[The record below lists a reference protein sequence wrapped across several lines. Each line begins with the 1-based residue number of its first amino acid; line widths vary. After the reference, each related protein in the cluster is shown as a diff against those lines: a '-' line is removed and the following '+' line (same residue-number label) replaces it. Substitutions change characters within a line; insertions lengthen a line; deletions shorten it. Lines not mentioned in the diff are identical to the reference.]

1 MIYWLVNTVLCFL
14 YKKEYKRYINCKNI
28 KEVQERKL
36 KEILEKNMNTVYGKK
51 YNFSKIKN
59 FEEYKEKVPLT
70 VYEDYLK
77 YIEQIKR
84 GEKNILTM
92 EDVKLLELTSG
103 SMSASKLIPYTEG
116 LKKEFQAGIKPWI
129 YSLYSSCPEMKKG
142 KSYWSVTPVTTEK
155 KYTSGKI
162 PIGFE
167 EDSEYF
173 GKIEKY
179 LLDMIFAH
187 PKDIKLEKD
196 MERFYWKTSL
206 KLLETENLTLI
217 SVWNPSFLLLL
228 LQYIEENRENLL
240 KKISIRRR
248 KEIENYLFERNYSE
262 VWKKLKIISCWG
274 DGNATH
280 YIKDIKNIF
289 KEVLIQPKGILATE
303 GFLSFPI
310 GDKEGSRISYY
321 SHFFEF
327 IERETGEI
335 NLASQL
341 VTGKNYEVVL
351 TTSGG
356 LYRYCIGDIIT
367 VTAVKNGHP
376 VIRFSG
382 RKGIVSDL
390 FGEKISEDFV
400 RKIYEEL
407 EVQYFMLTPKKD
419 RYRLYLK
426 SEYEIS
432 SKKIDEMFKKNFHYD
447 YCRKLGQLKEI
458 EIFRLT
464 GDPEKEYIE
473 YCLKKGQRLG
483 DIKLKILSLEDNLEN
498 TYTGYLQKGEK

>member
-1 MIYWLVNTVLCFL
+1 MIYWLVNTMLCFL

-28 KEVQERKL
+28 KEVQEGKL
-36 KEILEKNMNTVYGKK
+36 KEILMKNMNSLYGKK
-51 YNFSKIKN
+51 YNFSEIKN
-59 FEEYKEKVPLT
+59 YEEYKNKVPLT
-70 VYEDYLK
+70 IYEDYLK

-84 GEKNILTM
+84 GKKHILTM

-103 SMSASKLIPYTEG
+103 SMTASKLIPYTEG

-129 YSLYSSCPEMKKG
+129 YSLYISYPEIKKG

-155 KYTSGKI
+155 KYTSGNV

-179 LLDMIFAH
+179 LMNIIFAY
-187 PKDIKLEKD
+187 PKDIKLERD
-196 MERFYWKTSL
+196 IEVFYWKTAL
-206 KLLETENLTLI
+206 KLLKTENLTLI

-228 LQYIEENRENLL
+228 LQYIKENREKLL
-240 KKISIRRR
+240 KKISIKRR
-248 KEIENYLFERNYSE
+248 KKIEKFLFEDNYSKI
-262 VWKKLKIISCWG
+262 WKNLKVISCWG
-274 DGNATH
+274 DGNAIH
-280 YIKDIKNIF
+280 YMEDIKKIF
-289 KEVLIQPKGILATE
+289 KKVLIQPKGILATE

-327 IERETGEI
+327 IERETGDI
-335 NLASQL
+335 KLASQL
-341 VTGKNYEVVL
+341 IAGKNYEVVL

-367 VTAVKNGHP
+367 VISVKNGHP
-376 VIRFSG
+376 IIRFSG
-382 RKGIVSDL
+382 RKGAVSDL
-390 FGEKISEDFV
+390 FGEKISEEFAGT
-400 RKIYEEL
+400 IYKKL
-407 EVQYFMLTPKKD
+407 EAQYFMLTPEKD

-426 SEYEIS
+426 SSYEIS
-432 SKKIDEMFKKNFHYD
+432 NKKIDEMFRKNFHYD

-464 GDPEKEYIE
+464 GEPEKEYIE
-473 YCLKKGQRLG
+473 YCLKNGQRLG
-483 DIKLKILSLEDNLEN
+483 NIKLKILSQKNGWEN
-498 TYTGYLQKGEK
+498 VYTGYLQKEEK